1 MAAKANSAQSAHIRA
16 ILQALFVTFLWST
29 SWVLIK
35 LGLDDIPALTFAGL
49 RYTCAFLCL
58 LPVFLQS
65 HGLAALRQLTP
76 GAWKQLLLLGII
88 YYAVTH
94 GAQFV
99 SIAYLPAI
107 TANRILGF
115 TPVVVALLGMVVLS
129 ERPMK
134 IQWLGIVVSIVGLI
148 IFFYPIHLPMS
159 QIIGLSVAVVGMLA
173 NAVSSIM
180 GRSINRTR
188 ELSPLLITTVSM
200 GVGATILLTS
210 GISVHGVPVLS
221 AQSWLMVAWLA
232 VVNTAFAFTLWNHT
246 LRTLA
251 AVESSIINSAMSI
264 QIPILAVLF
273 LGERLNGRQVFGLVV
288 SIIGVLVVQL
298 ARVWVSRRKEV

>member
-1 MAAKANSAQSAHIRA
+1 MAAKANYAQSAHIRA

-58 LPVFLQS
+58 LPIFLQS
-65 HGLAALRQLTP
+65 QGLAALRQLTP
-76 GAWKQLLLLGII
+76 GAWKQLLLLGIV

-115 TPVVVALLGMVVLS
+115 TPVVVALLGMVMLS

-134 IQWLGIVVSIVGLI
+134 IQWLGIVVSIAGLI
-148 IFFYPIHLPMS
+148 LFFYPIQLPMG
-159 QIIGLSVAVVGMLA
+159 QVIGLSVAVVGMLA

-200 GVGATILLTS
+200 GTGALILLTS
-210 GISVHGVPVLS
+210 GISLHGVPVLS
-221 AQSWLMVAWLA
+221 AQSWLIVAWLA
-232 VVNTAFAFTLWNHT
+232 VVNTAFAFTLWNHS
-246 LRTLA
+246 LRTLSA
-251 AVESSIINSAMSI
+251 MESSIINNTMAV
-264 QIPILAVLF
+264 QIPVLAVIF
-273 LGERLNGRQVFGLVV
+273 LGERLNGRQVLGLVV
-288 SIIGVLVVQL
+288 AIVGALLVQL
-298 ARVWVSRRKEV
+298 GRRRVRKS